1 MAKKEKAAPVKSSP
15 VMDVKSVKCLTQSQK
30 AVINGM
36 KNSPVTIVKG
46 IAGSGKSH
54 AAIAEAL
61 YMIKQGL
68 YKKLYLIKSVTVVA
82 NEDIGF
88 LPGDLYEKM
97 EGFMFS
103 YNYLI
108 DKIVGKEG
116 AHGTLLHEGTVAY
129 MPIAY
134 VRGVTLEDAIII
146 IDETQNITLDVAKT
160 IMSRIG
166 ANSKMIFMGDT
177 DQIDMKNKSE
187 SALGHLFN
195 MFQNKKYVSCV
206 EMSAED
212 CIRNPIIT
220 NILSTFKEYEG
231 SRVPG
236 KQYTIGSRDSKRMET
251 PKPNVQ
257 FEPAVSYWG
266 GVTTCSGESDD
277 RL

>member
-1 MAKKEKAAPVKSSP
+1 MAKKEKATPVKSSP
-15 VMDVKSVKCLTQSQK
+15 IMDVQSFKCLKKSQK
-30 AVINGM
+30 SITKGM
-36 KNSPVTIVKG
+36 NETPVTIVKG

-54 AAIAEAL
+54 AVIAEAL
-61 YMIKQGL
+61 HMIKKGMF
-68 YKKLYLIKSVTVVA
+68 KKLYLIKSVTVVA

-116 AHGTLLHEGTVAY
+116 VHGTLLKEGTVSY

-134 VRGVTLEDAIII
+134 VRGVTLEDAIVI
-146 IDETQNITLDVAKT
+146 IDEAQNITLDIAKT

-166 ANSKMIFMGDT
+166 ANSKMVFMGDT

-187 SALGHLFN
+187 SALEHLFT
-195 MFQNKKYVSCV
+195 MFKDKDYVSCV
-206 EMSAED
+206 EMDPND

-220 NILSTFKEYEG
+220 NILNTFNTYEG
-231 SRVPG
+231 NRVPS
-236 KQYTIGSRDSKRMET
+236 KPTYSRPRCTERMEFI
-251 PKPNVQ
+251 K
-257 FEPAVSYWG
+257 PAVYTEPVIAYYSA
-266 GVTTCSGESDD
+266 TTSGESGE
-277 RL
+277 